1 MNIPHKYL
9 CIILII
15 SVSSSVFS
23 QTSALLQE
31 PDVDEKQT
39 VIYLNSTENDVNL
52 KNLTKN
58 IKKKIDSLKSQG
70 YFNVAIKDRIKID
83 SIKYKFIL
91 DLNQKFENIY
101 IYGVNNMISFNHQKV
116 KTIEDKDYYSIKI
129 NELESF
135 LSKSSEDIAN
145 KGYPFNKVQLVNI
158 KKLDSENL
166 YASIVI
172 TLNQKRKIDKIDI
185 KGYENFPKTFLKH
198 YLKYSNTDDFNFD
211 KIKDKSKEINNLGFV
226 RQLKDPEVLFKKDS
240 TIVYLYLEKV
250 KNNSFDGFIGFAT
263 NEETNKLDLNG
274 YMNVK
279 LNNTLNYA
287 EQINLN
293 YRSTNN
299 NDRFLKSSITVP
311 FIFNTPLGLDL
322 KLNLTKKDTTYTND
336 EQSIGVNFIT
346 KNKHNISFHLSS
358 LNSTSTLDNSNDLIK
373 DYKSSFKKVK
383 YNYNKVNNSN
393 NLIPIKFLTSVELS
407 VGKREDNTETKNQ
420 IKYIARVFNN
430 FNLTKS
436 SSIYLNLESYAL
448 SSTNYYLNEMLL
460 FGGINSIRGFEES
473 SIATNKLFL
482 VNTEYRLMLDKDI
495 YINTIF
501 DTAYYEN
508 PLNNIKDY
516 IYGVGFGLNINA
528 NSGVFRINYAN
539 GFKKGEDI
547 DLKLSKIHV
556 SFSNIF

>member
-15 SVSSSVFS
+15 SISSSVFS

>member
-508 PLNNIKDY
+508 PLNNIKEY

>member
-83 SIKYKFIL
+83 NIKYKFIL

-101 IYGVNNMISFNHQKV
+101 IYGVNNMISFNQQKV